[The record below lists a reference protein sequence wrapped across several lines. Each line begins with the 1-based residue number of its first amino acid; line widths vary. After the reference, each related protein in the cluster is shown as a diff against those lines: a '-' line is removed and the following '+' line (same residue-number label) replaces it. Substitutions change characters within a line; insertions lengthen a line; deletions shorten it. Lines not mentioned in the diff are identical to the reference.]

1 MHFTNAVTIFIA
13 RELASPMVDM
23 LMIISPGLETA
34 IKGSQRGSR
43 VRSEK
48 GVDADSKAK
57 RVEAPWRRKDRPS
70 LG

>member
-34 IKGSQRGSR
+34 ITLQRHLTHG
-43 VRSEK
+43 
-48 GVDADSKAK
+48 
-57 RVEAPWRRKDRPS
+57 
-70 LG
+70 L